1 MKTAICYSGQPRYFK
16 ECFDNHEQMLFSN
29 LDDFDIFYHFWY
41 DREAVESRSHME
53 CDLPDASRGKW
64 EDVLITEIQ
73 NKLNPQL
80 CIYQKPLK
88 YYANNIFVNLPIHPN
103 PDFYIPKN
111 NIISMFYSIQKSNLL
126 KTIHEKEHNFI
137 YDCVIRIR
145 TDLFLTKPLAIKKED
160 LNAINLDKR
169 PHTEYSLNDCVAYGS
184 SELMDIY
191 SNTIFNL
198 IKCRDEGCIENSE
211 CFLGWNLKNINKNIK
226 NIEYTLFRE
235 IKK

>member
-16 ECFDNHEQMLFSN
+16 ECINNHQEMLLSN
-29 LDDFDIFYHFWY
+29 LKDFDIFCHFWY
-41 DREAVESRSHME
+41 DKEEIDANSHME
-53 CDLPDASRGKW
+53 CGLPDSSRGKW
-64 EDVLITEIQ
+64 ENGLVNEIQ

-80 CIYQKPLK
+80 SMYQKPLK
-88 YYANNIFVNLPIHPN
+88 YNSNNNFLNLSIN
-103 PDFYIPKN
+103 SDRNFYIPKEN
-111 NIISMFYSIQKSNLL
+111 MISMFYSIYKANLL
-126 KTIHEKEHNFI
+126 KLIYEKEHNFI
-137 YDCVIRIR
+137 YDCIVRIR
-145 TDLFLTKPLAIKKED
+145 TDLFLTKPLTIKKED

-169 PHTEYSLNDCVAYGS
+169 PHAEYSLNDCIAYGS
-184 SELMDIY
+184 SELMDVY

-211 CFLGWNLKNINKNIK
+211 CLLGWNLKNINKNIK